1 MEMRNHICWNSHT
14 VYEVINIDAEA
25 VGDTVFRAVHSPQPM
40 LMSAISTEQLVP
52 GTDQEFLNAFTNP
65 DRPEIFSLLL
75 GDSGMGKTHFIHWL
89 RLNVPKDQ
97 KTRMVNIPKVGTS
110 LRNIVEKIIDQLP
123 EELRAQF
130 LSKLTTMKSETH
142 TREQLQQ
149 KLLDSLAQ
157 AVAVEADRGCE
168 QDIERREILKG
179 LAPLFRDPHIRSQ
192 WFLASDRETVIKDL
206 TSHVYE
212 LNKEYDR
219 RERDRRFEAADLRIE
234 GVRHADVSLEARNML
249 TYFRSDTRYL
259 EMAVDLA
266 NHCLDAAI
274 SEALSFSGE
283 DLIALVAEVRKH
295 LHKQGLSLII
305 YIEDLSRMQGVDKA
319 LLDALTTPSNQGD
332 QKLCPIRWIAAMTT
346 GYFERL
352 EATITTRIN
361 LVGKME
367 AEADPQYWTGPQAQS
382 NLATFMGR
390 YLNAVR
396 LGLSSLNAWDT
407 TRDVPNACDACG
419 HKDTCHNA
427 FGMAAGVGMYP
438 FTAEGLW
445 NMAVRS
451 APENEFWF
459 KPRRLLKNIVTPM
472 LAVYGRDITEGRFPA
487 MGMVKELGGER
498 LDPLEKV
505 ELYRIAG
512 DEADRHLAL
521 QELWQPLAKIVPFPE
536 DILQAFNLR
545 PLPGRAHAGPAPV
558 PPPTLGKN
566 ARGADRCVESP
577 KFSGTALEPS
587 PPQPVE
593 TTDPILDK
601 LRAWSTRTHTHMDDL
616 TAAALRPIIYDA
628 VVNHIDWDRGGISRT
643 LYVGNN
649 RPFTPRGS
657 IVFRKQTT
665 KSRASLQLSLPLRD
679 DELSYS
685 RTTIALQGLYLF
697 NKHGHWNFENGHRYL
712 AFSQICLQE
721 WAEAAFALVRNAAP
735 NNENWNAMDAA
746 TELLALGAALSGN
759 ISIES
764 ARGDLWS
771 DIWRRAPAN
780 APDRLFSSEL
790 QNIANSIARKWDKLQ
805 EHVKARAAGTK
816 GGQIGNFLN
825 PGERERVVNRLMRNN
840 WKLSMAPNVES
851 EMLPDFREISEL
863 YQKVAQ
869 SLQDALEAEAEIYR
883 SWLVKMDESFGTEA
897 TNRTDIVNVFTAL
910 QNELN
915 NSGFLKQA
923 TDRFQHSLD
932 AFASATYGDARKRAG
947 VVTGTEAGKCAPYL
961 FGKKNVATAM
971 RKATSLADASAV
983 LLADVDD
990 FYTNRM
996 NELKDT
1002 SGGGLQA
1009 CWDDISDTLGMLE
1022 TALERLACDDE
1033 AGGGES

>member
-1 MEMRNHICWNSHT
+1 MEMRNHICWNPHT
-14 VYEVINIDAEA
+14 IYEVINIDAEA
-25 VGDTVFRAVHSPQPM
+25 VGDTIFRAVHSPQPM
-40 LMSAISTEQLVP
+40 LMSAISTEQLSP
-52 GTDQEFLNAFTNP
+52 GTDQEFLNAFTNL

-89 RLNVPKDQ
+89 RLNVPEDQ
-97 KTRMVNIPKVGTS
+97 KTRVVNIPKVGTS
-110 LRNIVEKIIDQLP
+110 LRNIVKKIIDQLP
-123 EELRAQF
+123 EELRTRF

-157 AVAVEADRGCE
+157 AVAVEADRGSE
-168 QDIERREILKG
+168 QDMERREILKG

-259 EMAVDLA
+259 EIAVDLA

-361 LVGKME
+361 LVGKVE
-367 AEADPQYWTGPQAQS
+367 AETDPQYWTGPQAQS
-382 NLATFMGR
+382 NLASFMGR

-396 LGLSSLNAWDT
+396 LGLNGLNAWDT
-407 TRDVPNACDACG
+407 THDVPNACDACG

-427 FGMAAGVGMYP
+427 FGMAGGVGMYP

-459 KPRRLLKNIVTPM
+459 KPRRLLKTIVAPM
-472 LAVYGRDITEGRFPA
+472 LAVYGRDITEGRFPT

-505 ELYRIAG
+505 DLYRIAG

-521 QELWQPLAKIVPFPE
+521 QELWQPLSKIVPFPE
-536 DILQAFNLR
+536 DILQAFNLHS
-545 PLPGRAHAGPAPV
+545 LPGRAYTGPAPTQSPALGKTASGVERRVV
-558 PPPTLGKN
+558 PPKP
-566 ARGADRCVESP
+566 V
-577 KFSGTALEPS
+577 GTALA
-587 PPQPVE
+587 PPPPPPVK
-593 TTDPILDK
+593 TADPIMDK
-601 LRAWSTRTHTHMDDL
+601 LRDWSNRTPMDD
-616 TAAALRPIIYDA
+616 TMANKLRPIVYGA
-628 VVNHIDWDRGGISRT
+628 VINHIDWDRGGISRT
-643 LYVGNN
+643 QYVGNS
-649 RPFTPRGS
+649 RPLTQSS
-657 IVFRKQTT
+657 IVFRGQTT
-665 KSRASLQLSLPLRD
+665 KSRAQLQLVLPLHN

-697 NKHGHWNFENGHRYL
+697 NEHGHWNFEDGYRYL
-712 AFSQICLQE
+712 VYSQICLQE
-721 WAEAAFALVRNAAP
+721 WAEAAFALVRDAAP

-759 ISIES
+759 ISTES

-805 EHVKARAAGTK
+805 EHAKARAAGTK
-816 GGQIGNFLN
+816 GGQIGNYLN

-840 WKLSMAPNVES
+840 WKLSMTPNVES

-863 YQKVAQ
+863 YQKIAQ
-869 SLQDALEAEAEIYR
+869 SLQTALEAEAAIYR
-883 SWLVKMDESFGTEA
+883 SWLAKMDESFGTEA
-897 TNRTDIVNVFTAL
+897 TNRTDMVNVFAAL

-915 NSGFLKQA
+915 NGGFLKQA

-971 RKATSLADASAV
+971 CKATSLADASAK

-1002 SGGGLQA
+1002 SGGELQA

-1033 AGGGES
+1033 AGGGKS